1 MATSYEA
8 VNNLVN
14 LIKTD
19 SISDFKDEFRSYFF
33 NKFNNNSSIKLF
45 KQSFNELEDLKNS
58 LAKINKKFGE

>member
-1 MATSYEA
+1 MTTSYEA

-19 SISDFKDEFRSYFF
+19 SISDFKDEFRAYFF

>member
-1 MATSYEA
+1 MTTSYET

-19 SISDFKDEFRSYFF
+19 SISDFKDKFRTYFF

>member
-1 MATSYEA
+1 MTTSYEA

-19 SISDFKDEFRSYFF
+19 SISEFKDEFRTYFF

>member
-1 MATSYEA
+1 MTTSYEST
-8 VNNLVN
+8 NNLVN

-19 SISDFKDEFRSYFF
+19 SISDFKDEFRTYFF

>member
-1 MATSYEA
+1 MTTSYEA

-19 SISDFKDEFRSYFF
+19 SISEFKDEFRSYFF

>member
-1 MATSYEA
+1 MTNYEST
-8 VNNLVN
+8 NNLVN
-14 LIKTD
+14 LIK
-19 SISDFKDEFRSYFF
+19 SENISEFKDEFRSYFF

>member
-1 MATSYEA
+1 MTTSYEA

-19 SISDFKDEFRSYFF
+19 SISDFKDEFRTYFF
-33 NKFNNNSSIKLF
+33 TKFNNNSSIKLF

>member
-1 MATSYEA
+1 MTTSYEA

-19 SISDFKDEFRSYFF
+19 NISDFKDEFRTYFF

>member
-1 MATSYEA
+1 MTTNYEA

-19 SISDFKDEFRSYFF
+19 SISDFKDEFRTYFF

>member
-1 MATSYEA
+1 MTTSYEA

-14 LIKTD
+14 LIKSD
-19 SISDFKDEFRSYFF
+19 SISEFKDEFRAYFL
-33 NKFNNNSSIKLF
+33 NKFNQNNAIKMF

>member
-1 MATSYEA
+1 MATSYEKT
-8 VNNLVN
+8 NNLVN

-19 SISDFKDEFRSYFF
+19 SISEFKDEFRAYFL
-33 NKFNNNSSIKLF
+33 NKFNQNNAIKMF